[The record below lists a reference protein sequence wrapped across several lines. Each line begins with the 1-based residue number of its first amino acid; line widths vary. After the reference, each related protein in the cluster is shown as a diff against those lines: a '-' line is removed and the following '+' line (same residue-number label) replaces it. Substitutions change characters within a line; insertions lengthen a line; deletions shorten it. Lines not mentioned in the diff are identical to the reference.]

1 MKSAPIMSGDEEI
14 RTNVSVVFYIAPE

>member
-14 RTNVSVVFYIAPE
+14 TTNVSVIFYIAPM